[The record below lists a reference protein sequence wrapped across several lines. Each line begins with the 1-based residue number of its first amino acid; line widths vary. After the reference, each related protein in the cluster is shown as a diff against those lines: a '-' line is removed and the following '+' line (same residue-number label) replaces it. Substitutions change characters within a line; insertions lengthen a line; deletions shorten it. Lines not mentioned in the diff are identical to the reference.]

1 MTKYDIVIIGAG
13 ISGLSLAHYAA
24 GAGLKTLVV
33 EKTERVGGAVHTHRF
48 ETGAPRFWVE
58 LGAHTCYNSY
68 AKLLGIVE
76 DLDMIDQ
83 LMRREKAPFR
93 MLVEDHLRSIPS
105 QLNFVE
111 LLASVPR
118 LFFLKKQGQ
127 SVKSYYSRIVGKGNF
142 DRVFTH
148 LFSAVPSQRADDFPA
163 DVLFKRRQRRK
174 DVLRSFTLPN
184 GLQSVTDAIASGPG
198 IETATGSD
206 AVQIEAKG
214 RSFEV
219 KTANGERHAA
229 DSVALA
235 TSPVDSARLLCPDYP
250 DLANELAQV
259 RVATVETVGVAIAKE
274 LLSVEKIA
282 GIVPTGGSFFSVVS
296 RDTVTHDGYR
306 GFTFHFKGDQL
317 DLDAKLRRIAEVLRI
332 SSNQIE
338 LVATKQNIVPSFR
351 VGHEACVKK
360 IDSMLAGKRILLTG
374 NYLRGMSIEDC
385 VLRSASEF
393 SRLQTQTDSITG

>member
-1 MTKYDIVIIGAG
+1 MTKYDIVIVGAG

-48 ETGAPRFWVE
+48 DAGAPRFWLE

-68 AKLLGIVE
+68 AKFLEIVE
-76 DLDMIDQ
+76 DLGMIDQ
-83 LMRREKAPFR
+83 LMRREKVPFR

-105 QLNFVE
+105 QLNFFE
-111 LLASVPR
+111 LLVSAPR

-142 DRVFTH
+142 DKVFTH

-163 DVLFKRRQRRK
+163 DILFKRRQRRK

-184 GLQSVTDAIASGPG
+184 GLQSMTDAVASGSG
-198 IETATGSD
+198 IDFAMAGEAT
-206 AVQIEAKG
+206 QIEAG
-214 RSFEV
+214 SRSVEV
-219 KTANGERHAA
+219 QTANGERHLA
-229 DSVALA
+229 DYVALA
-235 TSPVDSARLLCPDYP
+235 TPPADSARLLRRVYP
-250 DLANELAQV
+250 AVADELAQI
-259 RVATVETVGVAIAKE
+259 RVAAVETVGVALTKE
-274 LLSVEKIA
+274 SVAVENVA
-282 GIVPTGGSFFSVVS
+282 GVVPARDSFYSIVS
-296 RDTVTHDGYR
+296 RDTVPHDEFR

-317 DLDAKLRRIAEVLRI
+317 DLDAKLGRVAQVLRT
-332 SSNQIE
+332 SRKQLE
-338 LVATKQNIVPSFR
+338 LTATKQNIVPSFR
-351 VGHEACVKK
+351 VGHEERVTK
-360 IDSMLAGKRILLTG
+360 IDNLLSGKQILLTG

-393 SRLQTQTDSITG
+393 SRLKRQTDSIER

>member
-1 MTKYDIVIIGAG
+1 MTKYDIVIVGAG

-48 ETGAPRFWVE
+48 DAGAPGFWLE

-68 AKLLGIVE
+68 AKFLEIVE
-76 DLDMIDQ
+76 DLGMLDQ
-83 LMRREKAPFR
+83 LMRREKVPFR

-105 QLNFVE
+105 QLNFFE
-111 LLASVPR
+111 LLVSAPR

-142 DRVFTH
+142 DKVFTH

-163 DVLFKRRQRRK
+163 DILFKRRQRRK

-184 GLQSVTDAIASGPG
+184 GLQSMTDAVASGSG
-198 IETATGSD
+198 IDFAMAGEAT
-206 AVQIEAKG
+206 QIEAG
-214 RSFEV
+214 SRSVEV
-219 KTANGERHAA
+219 QTANGERHLA
-229 DSVALA
+229 DYVALA
-235 TSPVDSARLLCPDYP
+235 TPPADSARLLRRVYP
-250 DLANELAQV
+250 AVADELAQI
-259 RVATVETVGVAIAKE
+259 RVAAVETVGVALAKE
-274 LLSVEKIA
+274 SVAVENVA
-282 GIVPTGGSFFSVVS
+282 GVVPARDSFYSIVS
-296 RDTVTHDGYR
+296 RDTVPHDEFR

-317 DLDAKLRRIAEVLRI
+317 DLDAKLGRVAQVLRT
-332 SSNQIE
+332 SPKQLE
-338 LVATKQNIVPSFR
+338 LTATKQNIVPSFR
-351 VGHEACVKK
+351 VGHEERVTK
-360 IDSMLAGKRILLTG
+360 IDNLLSGKQILLTG

-393 SRLQTQTDSITG
+393 SRLQRQTDSIEQ